1 MRVLVCGDR
10 NWKDAILIQERLS
23 QLPSGAVVLHGDC
36 RGADR
41 IAGNVAEFL
50 GLEVEKYPA
59 NWDKYGRSAGPIR
72 NRDMLDTRPHLVIA
86 FHDDLTKSKGTKD
99 CVTEARN
106 RNIPVEVIG
115 H

>member
-10 NWKDAILIQERLS
+10 NWTDAVLMQDRLS
-23 QLPSGAVVLHGDC
+23 QLPVGTVIVHGDC

-50 GLEVEKYPA
+50 GMEVEKYPA
-59 NWDKYGRSAGPIR
+59 EWNKYGKSAGPIR
-72 NRDMLDTRPHLVIA
+72 NREMLDTQPNMVIA
-86 FHDDLTKSKGTKD
+86 FHDDLAKSKGTKD
-99 CVTEARN
+99 CVTEARK
-106 RNIPVEVIG
+106 RNITVEVIG